1 MVPTAARASSIDRSW
16 RLPFVERSCLVC
28 GRSGRASGD
37 GLRLCPF
44 QDTKRS
50 FGDALQR
57 SKKGRT
63 GGGFSQIRQGTASM
77 RFHRMLFCRVCGCLM
92 FDIGCADIC
101 VAYPDFGGRFWLVSV
116 DSLQRIRRNYRGSIR
131 NFRGLIQTNVF
142 PRFTY
147 RRTKKYRQATQ
158 LDKKVAHPAPA
169 APIPSPHGIMKI
181 GSRIIFRKQPLI
193 VPMLACRAA
202 PSERTRYAITTFKIA
217 GAAPRKTVQKR

>member
-1 MVPTAARASSIDRSW
+1 MFRIVVPVTLSKFSMEAGMPTPHTSMTI
-16 RLPFVERSCLVC
+16 
-28 GRSGRASGD
+28 
-37 GLRLCPF
+37 
-44 QDTKRS
+44 S
-50 FGDALQR
+50 FL
-57 SKKGRT
+57 
-63 GGGFSQIRQGTASM
+63 
-77 RFHRMLFCRVCGCLM
+77 
-92 FDIGCADIC
+92 
-101 VAYPDFGGRFWLVSV
+101 
-116 DSLQRIRRNYRGSIR
+116 IR

-193 VPMLACRAA
+193 VPMLACRAD